1 MSLKILIIEDEPDIR
16 KNLEYNLSREGYS
29 VLTAASIAEA
39 EQLIYSNNLSLV
51 LLDLMLPD
59 GSGLELCKKMKSDP
73 DIQNLPIIILTAKDD
88 EVDKVVGFE
97 IGADDYVT
105 KPFSVREL
113 ILRIKAVLKRGEKK
127 KDIVEIDRQFGD
139 LKIDID
145 SHEVYVDGE
154 LVNLTALEFKLLIQL
169 VDRRGRVQSREQLLT
184 DVGVCG
190 WGRPVLLHSRRN
202 PAVAAAEAGPELAG
216 GGRGAMLYIS
226 GNDTPASKAL
236 KGTKDWTQVKMR
248 LKSGLDTSLTITC
261 LFGGW
266 GIVTGKAW
274 WDDVSLR
281 KVTYEVIESDESESV
296 AKGNVERGKKI
307 FMTHPIAACTRCH
320 VVKGVG
326 GPVGPVGPVSP
337 VGPVGLNLRE
347 TNKAKTNMLAAHVA
361 AMRSPDSV
369 TNTPPQNAPPKY
381 PAGTTI

>member
-39 EQLIYSNNLSLV
+39 EQLIYSNNLSLI

-73 DIQNLPIIILTAKDD
+73 DVQNLPIIILTAKDD

-113 ILRIKAVLKRGEKK
+113 ILRIKAVLKRGDSK

-145 SHEVYVDGE
+145 SHEVYVDGD

-169 VDRRGRVQSREQLLT
+169 VDRRGRVQSREQLLA
-184 DVGVCG
+184 DV
-190 WGRPVLLHSRRN
+190 WGYS
-202 PAVAAAEAGPELAG
+202 AEVTT
-216 GGRGAMLYIS
+216 RTV
-226 GNDTPASKAL
+226 DTHIK
-236 KGTKDWTQVKMR
+236 R
-248 LKSGLDTSLTITC
+248 LREKLGSMGKYVQTI
-261 LFGGW
+261 
-266 GIVTGKAW
+266 
-274 WDDVSLR
+274 R
-281 KVTYEVIESDESESV
+281 
-296 AKGNVERGKKI
+296 
-307 FMTHPIAACTRCH
+307 
-320 VVKGVG
+320 GVG
-326 GPVGPVGPVSP
+326 YKFS
-337 VGPVGLNLRE
+337 
-347 TNKAKTNMLAAHVA
+347 
-361 AMRSPDSV
+361 RSPE
-369 TNTPPQNAPPKY
+369 Q
-381 PAGTTI
+381 

>member
-29 VLTAASIAEA
+29 VLAAASIAEA

-73 DIQNLPIIILTAKDD
+73 DLQNLPIIILTAKDD

-113 ILRIKAVLKRGEKK
+113 ILRVKAVLKRGENK

-169 VDRRGRVQSREQLLT
+169 VDRRGRVQSREQLLA
-184 DVGVCG
+184 DV
-190 WGRPVLLHSRRN
+190 WGYS
-202 PAVAAAEAGPELAG
+202 AEVTT
-216 GGRGAMLYIS
+216 RTV
-226 GNDTPASKAL
+226 DTHIKRL
-236 KGTKDWTQVKMR
+236 REKLGTMGKYVQ
-248 LKSGLDTSLTITC
+248 TI
-261 LFGGW
+261 
-266 GIVTGKAW
+266 
-274 WDDVSLR
+274 R
-281 KVTYEVIESDESESV
+281 
-296 AKGNVERGKKI
+296 
-307 FMTHPIAACTRCH
+307 
-320 VVKGVG
+320 GVG
-326 GPVGPVGPVSP
+326 YKFS
-337 VGPVGLNLRE
+337 
-347 TNKAKTNMLAAHVA
+347 
-361 AMRSPDSV
+361 RSPD
-369 TNTPPQNAPPKY
+369 
-381 PAGTTI
+381 